1 MSTSRE
7 VLEEGG
13 PLHQHLPDFRPRPQQ
28 QAMAQAVAHAL
39 KTSSTLV
46 IEAGTGVGKTF
57 AYLVPALLSG
67 GKVIISTG
75 TRHLQDQLYH
85 KDLPVVRAALGV
97 SVKTALLKGRA
108 NYLCL
113 HRLQYAHEQLR
124 AHVMLD
130 RLQSIR
136 EWAARTRTGDI
147 AELTDIPEDSE
158 LWPRVTSTVDNCL
171 GAECPQYQRCH
182 VVHARRAAQEA
193 DLVVINHH
201 LLFADLALKKD
212 GFAELLPSANAFIL
226 DEAHQLAEIATNFFG
241 EHLSGRQLQEL
252 ARDTVAA
259 QLEEAADSAGLRD
272 LAGALEQAGLDV
284 RLAMGRELQR
294 GAWVPMRR
302 QPAVEDALAQLETC
316 LNELRDAL
324 QSMSG
329 RGKAL
334 TNACRRTGEL
344 AARLNLMRDDP
355 QNAVQWFETFS
366 RGFVLHHTPLQIADT
381 FHGHIESYQC
391 AWVFTS
397 ATLAVAGDFTHFTER
412 LGIVDAE
419 CVCLDSPFDF
429 TRQALLYL
437 PRGLPDPSAFS
448 YTRVVVD
455 AAMPVL
461 NASGGRAFM
470 LFTSHRAL
478 REAAGLL
485 AERIDFPLLVQ
496 GVAPRRELLERFRKA
511 GNAVLLGTSSFWE
524 GVDVRGSALSVVI
537 IDKLPFAS
545 IGDPVLQARLASL
558 TERGENPFM
567 SVQVPQAVIALKQG
581 IGRLIRDENDTGVL
595 MICDPR
601 LISRGYGR
609 AFRNSLPRMPLT
621 HELADV
627 ETFLNTCAQ
636 TNETACG

>member
-1 MSTSRE
+1 MSASRD
-7 VLEEGG
+7 VLGEGG
-13 PLHQHLPDFRPRPQQ
+13 PLQAHLPDFRPRPQQ
-28 QAMAQAVAHAL
+28 QAMAEAIERTL
-39 KTSSTLV
+39 KDNGTLV

-57 AYLVPALLSG
+57 AYLVPALRSG

-85 KDLPVVRAALGV
+85 KDLPVVRAALNL
-97 SVKTALLKGRA
+97 SVKAALLKGRA

-113 HRLQYAHEQLR
+113 HRLQFAHEQLR
-124 AHVMLD
+124 APALLD
-130 RLQSIR
+130 RLQRIR
-136 EWAARTRTGDI
+136 EWAGRTRTGDI
-147 AELTDIPEDSE
+147 AELADIPEDSE
-158 LWPRVTSTVDNCL
+158 LWPKVTSTVDNCL

-182 VVHARRAAQEA
+182 VVQARRAAQEA
-193 DLVVINHH
+193 DVVVINHH

-241 EHLSGRQLQEL
+241 EHLSSRQVQEL
-252 ARDTVAA
+252 ARDVVAA
-259 QLEEAADSAGLRD
+259 QLEEAPDSAGLRD
-272 LAGALEQAGLDV
+272 VAGALEPAAMDV
-284 RLAMGRELQR
+284 RLTMGPAQQR
-294 GAWVPMRR
+294 GAWASLRR
-302 QPAVEDALAQLETC
+302 QAQVEAALAQLETR
-316 LNELRDAL
+316 LNELREAL
-324 QSMSG
+324 QPMAG

-334 TNACRRTGEL
+334 ANACRRTGEL

-381 FHGHIESYQC
+381 FHGHMQSYRC

-412 LGIVDAE
+412 LGVADAE
-419 CVCLDSPFDF
+419 CECLDSPFDF
-429 TRQALLYL
+429 ARQAVLYL
-437 PRGLPDPSAFS
+437 PKGLPDPSAAT
-448 YTRVVVD
+448 YTRTVVD
-455 AAMPVL
+455 AAVPVL
-461 NASGGRAFM
+461 KASGGRAFM

-478 REAAGLL
+478 REAANLL
-485 AERIDFPLLVQ
+485 TERIDYPLLVQ
-496 GVAPRRELLERFRKA
+496 GAAPRRELLERFRTA

-545 IGDPVLQARLASL
+545 IGDPVLQARLEMLA
-558 TERGENPFM
+558 ERGENPFM

-581 IGRLIRDENDTGVL
+581 IGRLIRDERDTGVL

-601 LISRGYGR
+601 LLSRGYGR
-609 AFRNSLPRMPLT
+609 AFRDSLPRMAVT

-627 ETFLNTCAQ
+627 EHFLNACAARD
-636 TNETACG
+636 ETACG